1 MHRHTRA
8 CTHTQTHT
16 CVHTHIY
23 THARASPQWVSGC
36 AMLAPPEAVWPQ
48 QGWGAQSPGSW
59 LSLSPGGRRKLRA
72 PFGPQG
78 WSEARPF
85 PDPRGLHCRP
95 ALEPQAGREWETPT
109 PPPRQPP
116 HVPSHA
122 ARRLPEGGPVQGRP
136 VSPCSCG
143 LTFAA
148 CCIDSRGR
156 GETAGWACRGVAVG
170 ACPSQPGS
178 RSRPPRKDATQLSG
192 SLRHPVPQR
201 LRRARAPPGPGD
213 PMQSP
218 CEPKARWFPGGG
230 DRPRTLPGPT
240 SRRVRP

>member
-1 MHRHTRA
+1 MQGIGGRTAGGAGCGDPHTPSHTHSRTHTRMHRHTRA

-36 AMLAPPEAVWPQ
+36 AMLAPLEAVWPQ

-122 ARRLPEGGPVQGRP
+122 APAAPGGRP
-136 VSPCSCG
+136 
-143 LTFAA
+143 
-148 CCIDSRGR
+148 R
-156 GETAGWACRGVAVG
+156 
-170 ACPSQPGS
+170 
-178 RSRPPRKDATQLSG
+178 
-192 SLRHPVPQR
+192 
-201 LRRARAPPGPGD
+201 PGPAGFAL
-213 PMQSP
+213 QLRFNV
-218 CEPKARWFPGGG
+218 CC
-230 DRPRTLPGPT
+230 LLH
-240 SRRVRP
+240 